1 MNLFASYEQWQS
13 QTFKKLDFSPHLVHL
28 KGPNEAK
35 SEFSPNLHHIQGTGT
50 LLQVVNKDK
59 VTIL

>member
-13 QTFKKLDFSPHLVHL
+13 QTFEKLDFSSHFAPL
-28 KGPNEAK
+28 KGLNEAK
-35 SEFSPNLHHIQGTGT
+35 SEFLPNLHNIQGTGT
-50 LLQVVNKDK
+50 LLKVVNKDK